1 MPPSTG
7 LPVPNSTEAAI
18 PEATV
23 PAHHAE
29 LETETLHG

>member
-7 LPVPNSTEAAI
+7 LPVPKTSSTHSASTTHE
-18 PEATV
+18 T
-23 PAHHAE
+23 E